1 MRRPAELARQLG
13 ERRTARLVL
22 RRMRAADLP
31 DLYRMHDDP
40 RVMATLGGLR
50 DVEETQS
57 YRAARAPSLD
67 ASRLRLLDRAR
78 SRAAGR
84 FWGVAA
90 CSARALA
97 ANQMSKWGMRSCPS
111 AGGAGLATELA
122 TESVRVGFEVL
133 GLPDLVCFALPTN
146 AASLRVMEKLGF
158 RPESEVTVRGLPHVF
173 CRLRA

>member
-13 ERRTARLVL
+13 ERRTARLGL

-31 DLYRMHDDP
+31 DLCRMHDDP
-40 RVMATLGGLR
+40 RVMTTLGGLR

-57 YRAARAPSLD
+57 FVRRVRRHWTRHGFGFWTVRDPGSGVIP
-67 ASRLRLLDRAR
+67 
-78 SRAAGR
+78 GR
-84 FWGVAA
+84 GGLFCTRVGGKPDVEVGYAFMPECWG
-90 CSARALA
+90 R
-97 ANQMSKWGMRSCPS
+97 
-111 AGGAGLATELA
+111 GLATELA

-158 RPESEVTVRGLPHVF
+158 HPESEVTVRGQPHVF